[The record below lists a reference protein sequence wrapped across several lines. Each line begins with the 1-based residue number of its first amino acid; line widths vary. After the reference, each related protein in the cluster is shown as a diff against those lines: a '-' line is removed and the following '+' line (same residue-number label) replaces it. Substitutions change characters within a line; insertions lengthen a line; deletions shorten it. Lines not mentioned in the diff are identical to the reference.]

1 MARKPRVYFPG
12 AIYHVICR
20 GNNREWIFN
29 TDTDKRSYLS
39 LIGQYKERYGF
50 TLYAWAIL
58 SNHVHLLIEVN
69 EVPLSK
75 IMQGI
80 QQSYTGRY
88 NHFNERTGHV
98 FEQRYKAFLC
108 YDETHLLSVIRY
120 IHHNPV
126 RAGLEGGLNHSF
138 SSHQAYVSHQSNGL
152 TDTDYP
158 LRLFATERQKAIQ
171 AYLKFIMQDDQ
182 LFNPEQ
188 ATRADEERESRPI
201 IRRQETINVPLA
213 QLVSLVAEFS
223 GLDVSDLTGGFRRR
237 ELVAARRVLVKFCV
251 EHTRISRGELANL
264 IGVSDTAI
272 SKAIRFMPADVNESV
287 SQLLSK
293 LKSQA

>member
-20 GNNREWIFN
+20 GNNREWVFN
-29 TDTDKRSYLS
+29 TDTDKLSYLS
-39 LIGQYKERYGF
+39 LISQYKERYGF
-50 TLYAWAIL
+50 NLYAWAIL
-58 SNHVHLLIEVN
+58 SNHVHLLIKVN

-108 YDETHLLSVIRY
+108 YDETHLMSVVRY
-120 IHHNPV
+120 IHQNPV

-138 SSHQAYVSHQSNGL
+138 SSHQAYVSHQLSGL
-152 TDTDYP
+152 TDTEYP
-158 LRLFATERQKAIQ
+158 LRLFASERNKAIR
-171 AYLKFIMQDDQ
+171 AYLEFIMRDDQ

-188 ATRADEERESRPI
+188 ATPVDKGRESPPI
-201 IRRQETINVPLA
+201 IRRQEIISVPLA
-213 QLVSLVAEFS
+213 QLVSLVADFS
-223 GLDVSDLTGGFRRR
+223 GLDVSDLTGGSRQR
-237 ELVAARRVLVKFCV
+237 ELVAARRVLVKLCV
-251 EHTRISRGELANL
+251 EHTQISRGELANL

-272 SKAIRFMPADVNESV
+272 SKAIRFMPADVNEQIGRAHV
-287 SQLLSK
+287 
-293 LKSQA
+293 